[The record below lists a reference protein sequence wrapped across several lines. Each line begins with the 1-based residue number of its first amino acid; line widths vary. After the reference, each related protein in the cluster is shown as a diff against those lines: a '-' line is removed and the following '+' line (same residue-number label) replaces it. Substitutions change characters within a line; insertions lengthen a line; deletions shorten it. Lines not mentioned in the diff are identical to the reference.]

1 MKNLLLILTVILAL
15 SIGYYLYY
23 LQSDKKLLKDFAY
36 AVVDDSVKLEDVVEK
51 YVKYTA
57 EGKKMSQFVLNSIK
71 DEYKKNPGQIVV
83 YTPEEGNKKGPK
95 FKMDLKEK
103 EKLYYIKFNKNL
115 ILPFFVNND
124 SKIVVLLYITKGDGG
139 TLSNARSDE

>member
-1 MKNLLLILTVILAL
+1 M
-15 SIGYYLYY
+15 
-23 LQSDKKLLKDFAY
+23 QSDKKLLKDFAY
-36 AVVDDSVKLEDVVEK
+36 EVVDDSVKLEDVVEK

-71 DEYKKNPGQIVV
+71 DEYKKTPGQIVV
-83 YTPEEGNKKGPK
+83 YTPEEGNKKGTK

-115 ILPFFVNND
+115 ILPFFVDND